1 MSLLVAACMWLMGLI
16 LRGCSSCSTATAQ
29 PHCPDGDFECNDGGC
44 INVTLRCD
52 GSFDCTD
59 HSDEINCTSKHV

>member
-1 MSLLVAACMWLMGLI
+1 MLVRIECSHITRVISIAYG
-16 LRGCSSCSTATAQ
+16 RSSCSTATAQ

-44 INVTLRCD
+44 INVILRCD

-59 HSDEINCTSKHV
+59 HSDEINCTSK